1 MADWAS
7 SNGALASAFLYVDF
21 SLRLYVS
28 SSLYA
33 RVCVC
38 LVCMSAS
45 LFVNFPLRQLL
56 SASLYVYFSLRLLLS
71 TPLRLYFPLRVYVC
85 LSNTPFVCLF
95 ESALQVR
102 FGP

>member
-7 SNGALASAFLYVDF
+7 SNGVLASSFLHVNF

-28 SSLYA
+28 TSLYA
-33 RVCVC
+33 RACVCV
-38 LVCMSAS
+38 VCMSAS
-45 LFVNFPLRQLL
+45 LYVNFPLRQLP
-56 SASLYVYFSLRLLLS
+56 STSLYVNFSLRLYVS
-71 TPLRLYFPLRVYVC
+71 TSLYVFLYAC